1 MSIRTACKRLVPT
14 RYHQQLRHL
23 LNLERVHWCRVV
35 MNRQIEGFLRSLDYT
50 RMDALEISGT
60 KFNDFGF
67 RSYRVAEYPD
77 YDVCAGPLARE
88 AFDLVIAE
96 QVLEHVVRPDR
107 AVGSVY
113 QMLRPA
119 GLFIVDTPFLLKIH
133 GYPLDL
139 YRWTEDGMR
148 TLLESAGFH
157 SVRSG
162 SWGNRRC
169 LFKDMSAGLKWTRY
183 NPLLHSLKN
192 EPQFPIVVWAFAR
205 K

>member
-1 MSIRTACKRLVPT
+1 
-14 RYHQQLRHL
+14 
-23 LNLERVHWCRVV
+23 

-162 SWGNRRC
+162 SWEIGAVSSRIC
-169 LFKDMSAGLKWTRY
+169 QPA
-183 NPLLHSLKN
+183 
-192 EPQFPIVVWAFAR
+192 
-205 K
+205 